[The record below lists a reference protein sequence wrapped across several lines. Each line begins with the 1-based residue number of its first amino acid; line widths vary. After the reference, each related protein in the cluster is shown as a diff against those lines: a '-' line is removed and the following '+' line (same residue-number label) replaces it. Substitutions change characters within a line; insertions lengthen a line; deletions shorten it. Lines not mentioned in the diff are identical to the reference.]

1 MTTVATMD
9 SQLTLDNKSFITSIG
24 QASGQLL
31 KFGAIAGG
39 AAAAGLV
46 IFTKREFEALDAT
59 TKLSRELQISS
70 ASLQGFELGAELA
83 GASAKNIDD
92 ALRRLPKT
100 LGEARRG
107 LKTAQDGFTEL
118 NLDFRELTKLKPDE
132 AMLRIAEATKDMQ
145 DPTKKAAALTAI
157 FGRNGQK
164 LTNFLNQG
172 SDAIREVIKES
183 DRLSGVFTDL
193 ELAGVEQ
200 ANDELV
206 KLQLSF
212 RSIFKKI
219 AVEAAPLI
227 GAIFKKLTTAIVS
240 FRDNTLPIIVNW
252 ANDVLV
258 TVRSAF
264 VAIGPAILQFGRTVF
279 TGFQTIF
286 GGIVGLVNLI
296 GTGLSKMS
304 GSFSKN
310 RKDAITWADG
320 LTEAMIIVSFAFQN
334 LEPIAENVA
343 NRLTGFFEKTGQA
356 VRGLVA
362 FIGSSVDLVTD
373 KVDIADVL
381 GSVVDSDEF
390 KSSENRQKQLAKEL
404 EKSNKEIFDRFAKF
418 RKKEINRIK
427 KDKDDIEEALTFKF
441 EIPEIDLSGGDGDFG
456 ALGGGQR
463 DFTLRGIERG
473 SQEAQKSIFALETA
487 GVTVEKENLN
497 VNKEQ
502 LKVGQENLKEQ
513 KKQTKIQKN
522 ADNNNAGVNIV
533 IQGFN

>member
-59 TKLSRELQISS
+59 TKLSRELQITSS
-70 ASLQGFELGAELA
+70 SLQGFELGAELA

-107 LKTAQDGFTEL
+107 LKTAQDGFKEL
-118 NLDFRELTKLKPDE
+118 NLDFNDLIKLKPDE
-132 AMLRIAEATKDMQ
+132 AMLRIADATKSIQ

-172 SDAIREVIKES
+172 SEAIRGILKES

-193 ELAGVEQ
+193 ELGGVEQ

-219 AVEAAPLI
+219 AVEAAPLVS
-227 GAIFKKLTTAIVS
+227 AIFKKLTDAIVS
-240 FRDNTLPIIVNW
+240 FRDNTLPIIINW
-252 ANDVLV
+252 ANDVLT
-258 TVRSAF
+258 TVRSTF
-264 VAIGPAILQFGRTVF
+264 VSIGPAILQFGRTIF
-279 TGFQTIF
+279 SGFQTIF

-296 GTGLSKMS
+296 GSGLSKMS
-304 GSFSKN
+304 GAFNKN
-310 RKDAITWADG
+310 RKDSITWAEG
-320 LTEAMIIVSFAFQN
+320 LTEAMIIVKFAFQS
-334 LEPIAENVA
+334 LEPIAENA
-343 NRLTGFFEKTGQA
+343 ALRITGFFEKTGQA

-381 GSVVDSDEF
+381 GSVVESDEF
-390 KSSENRQKQLAKEL
+390 KKSKARQKQLAKEL
-404 EKSNKEIFDRFAKF
+404 EKSNKDIFDRFAKF
-418 RKKEINRIK
+418 RQKEIDRIK
-427 KDKDDIEEALTFKF
+427 KDKEDIEDALTFKF
-441 EIPEIDLSGGDGDFG
+441 EIPELDLSGGDGDLG

-487 GVTVEKENLN
+487 GQTVEKENLN

-502 LKVGQENLKEQ
+502 LKVQQENLKEQ
-513 KKQTKIQKN
+513 KKQTKELKN
-522 ADNNNAGVNIV
+522 ADNDNGANVV
-533 IQGFN
+533 ILGFS